1 VTGDRS
7 VKAVSWGSNEPIE
20 RRKSPE
26 AVSAKRDHVQCGVA
40 TCSAWLCRYPM
51 LSKLAV

>member
-1 VTGDRS
+1 VTGARS
-7 VKAVSWGSNEPIE
+7 VKAMSWGSNEPLE
-20 RRKSPE
+20 WQKSPE
-26 AVSAKRDHVQCGVA
+26 AVSAKRGHVQCGLA